1 MPYKRT
7 QHVHKGPI
15 EILEVI
21 STMLVN
27 TGIVLLMAAVLL
39 AGCNVCDSRGLS
51 CTEPADSCAKV
62 FCDTNHKSGYYWV
75 KRAGSST
82 AERVYCARDHPDCG
96 EGNWMRVARIDTT
109 EKFFTCPGGSEPIV
123 VNKRQ
128 YCRTPTAGGCVSVHF
143 DSLGHTYREVCGF
156 VRGYQYY
163 TTDAFGL
170 HSRRIGSVDQNY
182 VDGFSFTYGSGPRRH
197 LFTYAVGYNVDHST
211 SSCPCT
217 PGSSPKPPAF
227 VGNDYYCSTAY
238 SGSSRTLQSLATRD
252 PLFDGV
258 GVCAGTCC
266 DNLNQ
271 PWFKKRVPQQTTD
284 NLEMRLCV
292 DQPFSDE
299 AVAFDLMELYIR
311 VD

>member
-1 MPYKRT
+1 MFT
-7 QHVHKGPI
+7 A
-15 EILEVI
+15 
-21 STMLVN
+21 
-27 TGIVLLMAAVLL
+27 TGIVLIAAVAFL
-39 AGCNVCDSRGLS
+39 AGCDGCGSCGLS
-51 CTEPADSCAKV
+51 CKAPADNCAEV
-62 FCDTNHKSGYYWV
+62 FCDTNREEGHYWV
-75 KRAGSST
+75 KRAGKSAT
-82 AERVYCARDHPDCG
+82 PAERVYCARDHHDCG

-109 EKFFTCPGGSEPIV
+109 ERFFTCPGGTQPIV

-128 YCRTPTAGGCVSVHF
+128 YCRTPTAGGCASLHF

-163 TTDAFGL
+163 TTDAFG
-170 HSRRIGSVDQNY
+170 HHGRPSSTTVDQNY
-182 VDGFSFTYGSGPRRH
+182 VDGFSFTYGSGPRKH
-197 LFTYAVGYNVDHST
+197 LFTYAVRYNAQSH
-211 SSCPCT
+211 CPCVPGQGPT
-217 PGSSPKPPAF
+217 PPNF

-238 SGSSRTLQSLATRD
+238 SGNSRTSQSLATGD

-271 PWFKKRVPQQTTD
+271 PWFKKTVPQQTTD

>member
-1 MPYKRT
+1 MFETIR
-7 QHVHKGPI
+7 
-15 EILEVI
+15 
-21 STMLVN
+21 TML
-27 TGIVLLMAAVLL
+27 TTTAIVSITTAVLL
-39 AGCNVCDSRGLS
+39 AGCNGCGSRGLY
-51 CTEPADSCAKV
+51 CTAPADNCAEV
-62 FCDTNHKSGYYWV
+62 FCEANRESGHYWV
-75 KRAGSST
+75 KRAGGSS

-109 EKFFTCPGGSEPIV
+109 ERFFTCPGQTEPMV
-123 VNKRQ
+123 VNQKQ
-128 YCRTPTAGGCVSVHF
+128 YCRTPTAGGCASLHF
-143 DSLGHTYREVCGF
+143 DSLGHSYREVCGF

-163 TTDAFGL
+163 TTDGFVNRGL
-170 HSRRIGSVDQNY
+170 STTDQNY
-182 VDGFSFTYGSGPRRH
+182 VDGFSFTYGSGPRKH
-197 LFTYAVGYNVDHST
+197 LFTYAVAYSYDAQTH
-211 SSCPCT
+211 CPCASARNVA
-217 PGSSPKPPAF
+217 PQNF

-238 SGSSRTLQSLATRD
+238 SGNTRPKQSLATRD

-271 PWFKKRVPQQTTD
+271 PWFKKTVPQQTTD

-299 AVAFDLMELYIR
+299 AVAFDQMELYIR